1 MFGRSSFVA
10 LACLVIVAAP
20 IVSFA
25 QDAGV
30 SGIPRGP
37 GNAGGLNNSL
47 NDPSG
52 IGNAARI
59 QPLPPPSLA
68 VPVVP
73 SAAAHILA
81 PRISSLVFPCRDP
94 RPGQVDGS
102 NDEHLQGLL
111 AAANSQEREPSSLVR
126 SESLRKIVQ

>member
-1 MFGRSSFVA
+1 MFGKSAFFA
-10 LACLVIVAAP
+10 FAFLVTLMAP
-20 IVSFA
+20 MASFA

-37 GNAGGLNNSL
+37 GSAGGLNNSV

-59 QPLPPPSLA
+59 PPPPPPSIA

-73 SAAAHILA
+73 SAPTVSGRLSPRSAPIVTKVNRRTVSSRREFRRSSSHAAIRA
-81 PRISSLVFPCRDP
+81 RDKSIDRKMSICR
-94 RPGQVDGS
+94 GC
-102 NDEHLQGLL
+102 
-111 AAANSQEREPSSLVR
+111 
-126 SESLRKIVQ
+126 